1 MITYEEIINVLLKLQ
16 KCYRIQGI
24 LTRDIVSRFDF
35 FTKPRFGLSIA
46 VAMWAIEKLKR
57 NNLSYSELIYIQRRL
72 ASFISEASESE
83 KQILRN
89 IVQFLPK
96 YVGFDINTVAR
107 RCFIDIHVLTDITR
121 MLNLINESLSL
132 LDTFG
137 KKIYEPI
144 KMNRNLCLDNVDLLP
159 SANSN
164 SDAYVQLIVKALND
178 SLELHKDPLIIQI
191 VEIIT
196 SKTTKGSLMSSD
208 IASIALISMLISKQI
223 HPVTI
228 CTEPCI
234 DIEAISRRLYNDLLA
249 TGVDPSTSDI
259 YKLYQELSTKIII
272 KGQR

>member
-24 LTRDIVSRFDF
+24 LNRDIVSRFDF
-35 FTKPRFGLSIA
+35 LTKPRFGLSIA

-57 NNLSYSELIYIQRRL
+57 NNLSYSELVYIQRRL

-83 KQILRN
+83 KQVLRN
-89 IVQFLPK
+89 LIQFLPK
-96 YVGFDINTVAR
+96 YTGFDINTVAR
-107 RCFIDIHVLTDITR
+107 RCLIDIHILTDITR

-144 KMNRNLCLDNVDLLP
+144 KMNRNLCLDDVDLLP
-159 SANSN
+159 SAHSN

-191 VEIIT
+191 VEIIS
-196 SKTTKGSLMSSD
+196 SKVAKGSLMPSD

-223 HPVTI
+223 HPIII

-259 YKLYQELSTKIII
+259 YKLYQELSTKIIMR
-272 KGQR
+272 GQR